1 MRCYL
6 GGALVAAGLEA
17 DDAVPALAD
26 LLVGEVPLVL
36 GGHLG
41 AEGGA
46 GVLGVVLGGATWARL
61 IGFHNHGEG
70 PNYVGRR
77 PNFTSTH
84 HGLNG
89 RLA

>member
-1 MRCYL
+1 MRCHL

-26 LLVGEVPLVL
+26 LLVREVPLVL

-46 GVLGVVLGGATWARL
+46 GVLGVVLGGATWTRL
-61 IGFHNHGEG
+61 IGD
-70 PNYVGRR
+70 V
-77 PNFTSTH
+77 FTITE
-84 HGLNG
+84 NG
-89 RLA
+89 HTRSASMAI

>member
-1 MRCYL
+1 MRCHL

-26 LLVGEVPLVL
+26 LLVREVPLVL

-46 GVLGVVLGGATWARL
+46 GVLGVVLGGATWTRL
-61 IGFHNHGEG
+61 IGDVFTITEKGRALLPTRSVSQFHV
-70 PNYVGRR
+70 Y
-77 PNFTSTH
+77 
-84 HGLNG
+84 
-89 RLA
+89 LA